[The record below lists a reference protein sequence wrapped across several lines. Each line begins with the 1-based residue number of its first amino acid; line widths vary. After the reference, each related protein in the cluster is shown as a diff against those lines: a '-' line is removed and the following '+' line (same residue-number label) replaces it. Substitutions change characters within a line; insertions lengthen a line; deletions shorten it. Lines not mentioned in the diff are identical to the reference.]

1 MTSAVST
8 YPVHFHVGMVSDLKG
23 AVSLDVDMSE
33 DKAIEKAEEVLWRA
47 RLESFQALRKIW

>member
-47 RLESFQALRKIW
+47 RLVFPSTL